1 MLRPDDPTPGALFG
15 WGLSIDGNTAVIG
28 AAAHACEGFLY
39 EEGEDAEGQ
48 DCGAAYVF
56 ERNNVTGAW
65 EQTAKLTPAPRFD
78 YSPPEET
85 MDELVAGDSFG
96 FSTAISG
103 DTAMVVSAFHRDGRG
118 AVYVFDRMPDGG
130 WLETDKLLQ
139 AHTMSLA
146 AASLR
151 WHSMET
157 QP

>member
-1 MLRPDDPTPGALFG
+1 MGAEQERRMDL
-15 WGLSIDGNTAVIG
+15 
-28 AAAHACEGFLY
+28 
-39 EEGEDAEGQ
+39 EELDRELDCSLVVGQ
-48 DCGAAYVF
+48 
-56 ERNNVTGAW
+56 
-65 EQTAKLTPAPRFD
+65 
-78 YSPPEET
+78 EET